1 MDSENRKVINA
12 TQVIYNGIKFRSK
25 SELRMY
31 QTMLNAG
38 FTPDFES
45 QSFILWDGCYLQK
58 PYYYEG
64 FPVVTKNGHTKK
76 LQDWVY
82 TPDFIITLGGCSFI
96 IEVKGNPNDLWP
108 YKRKLFLKLID
119 TMKDTYFFEVKTIK
133 GLKKTLSTIKS
144 IYDEKIASSKNGG
157 TSSVSS

>member
-1 MDSENRKVINA
+1 MHSENKKVKNA
-12 TQVIYNGIKFRSK
+12 TEVIYNGIKFRSK
-25 SELRMY
+25 TEFKMY
-31 QTMLNAG
+31 QLMYKEG

-58 PYYYEG
+58 PFYYEG
-64 FPVVTKNGHTKK
+64 EPVITKNGHTKK

-108 YKRKLFLKLID
+108 YKRKLFLKHID
-119 TMKDTYFFEVKTIK
+119 KMKDTYFFEVKTIK
-133 GLKKTLSTIKS
+133 GLKKTLSVIKS
-144 IYDEKIASSKNGG
+144 IYDEKI
-157 TSSVSS
+157 TSTNNE

>member
-58 PYYYEG
+58 TTRLG
-64 FPVVTKNGHTKK
+64 
-76 LQDWVY
+76 VY
-82 TPDFIITLGGCSFI
+82 T
-96 IEVKGNPNDLWP
+96 
-108 YKRKLFLKLID
+108 
-119 TMKDTYFFEVKTIK
+119 
-133 GLKKTLSTIKS
+133 
-144 IYDEKIASSKNGG
+144 
-157 TSSVSS
+157 

>member
-1 MDSENRKVINA
+1 MHSENKKVKNA
-12 TQVIYNGIKFRSK
+12 TEVIYNGIKFRSK
-25 SELRMY
+25 TELKMY
-31 QTMLNAG
+31 QLMHKEG

-58 PYYYEG
+58 PFYYEG
-64 FPVVTKNGHTKK
+64 EPVITKNGHTKK

-108 YKRKLFLKLID
+108 YKRKLFLKHID
-119 TMKDTYFFEVKTIK
+119 KMKDTYFFEVKTIK
-133 GLKKTLSTIKS
+133 GLKKTLSVIKS
-144 IYDEKIASSKNGG
+144 IYDEKI
-157 TSSVSS
+157 TSTDNE